1 MKQITV
7 LLLLLSNML
16 AAQNF
21 EKAYRGMWGESI
33 WKYYF
38 FNDGKFS
45 MATEGHVG
53 EIDVHGSYSKEDD
66 TLYVRI
72 ETPNRLI
79 KEKFYLDIDGKL
91 IDTKLL
97 DEYSEIPV
105 PDTVTGLGTVKRK
118 IQQVVISDS
127 HGIAT
132 EVLRYYGPDDSDP
145 DKIRKQLYY
154 FFRYAKLLPGAAEAI
169 YPASHLKTHKT
180 PKVEYDKADRVQSY
194 SFFHDRG
201 QNVVL
206 QRIYQFDY
214 AEETGYKFTSITDMP
229 WRFETI
235 KYTFEH
241 DIYDNLDK
249 IIETGEDGAIIR
261 TFKFL

>member
-21 EKAYRGMWGESI
+21 EKAYRGMWAESI

-38 FNDGKFS
+38 FKDGKFS

-53 EIDVHGSYSKEDD
+53 EIDVQGSYSKEDD

-72 ETPNRLI
+72 ETTSRL
-79 KEKFYLDIDGKL
+79 KFYLDIDGKL

-97 DEYSEIPV
+97 YEYSEIPV
-105 PDTVTGLGTVKRK
+105 PDTVTGLCTVKRK
-118 IQQVVISDS
+118 IQRVVISDS
-127 HGIAT
+127 HGIARET
-132 EVLRYYGPDDSDP
+132 LSYYGPDDSDP
-145 DKIRKQLYY
+145 HKIRKQLYY
-154 FFRYAKLLPGAAEAI
+154 FFRYAKLLPGAAEKI

-194 SFFHDRG
+194 SFFQDRG

-206 QRIYQFDY
+206 QRMYQFNY

-235 KYTFEH
+235 KYTFKY
-241 DIYDNLDK
+241 DINDNLDK

-261 TFKFL
+261 TFKFF